1 MAQLKRVCHCAAKT
15 GRGDHYPQVAMDQLE
30 YLWKYLWKKLWKPRK
45 NESELERESLC
56 CVKIGSP
63 GDMCSPCHPD
73 SRRFDG
79 GILSTRSVGNRTC
92 LLMTLR

>member
-1 MAQLKRVCHCAAKT
+1 MVPPKQRLKYGTAEASLSLRDQNRK
-15 GRGDHYPQVAMDQLE
+15 RLSLSQVAMDQLE

-63 GDMCSPCHPD
+63 GVPLAT
-73 SRRFDG
+73 RTRDG
-79 GILSTRSVGNRTC
+79 SMAAFS
-92 LLMTLR
+92 LLDQ